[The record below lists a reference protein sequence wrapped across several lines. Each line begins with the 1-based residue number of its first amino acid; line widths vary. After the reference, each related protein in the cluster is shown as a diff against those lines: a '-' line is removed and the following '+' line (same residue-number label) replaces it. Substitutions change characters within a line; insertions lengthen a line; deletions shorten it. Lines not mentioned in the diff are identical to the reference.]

1 MISFIEFGRI
11 SVNSLLKRALHLAAI
26 VLLSNQVAA
35 HADEQLLRGWNQQL
49 QAGRQLILAQDYPGA
64 EECFRRALDRARLSS
79 DATIDDIAVCEEE
92 LAAVLQLQD
101 LFEESTSYYKKAVHL
116 LEKAHGKHSDKL
128 VPVLLALGAVYD
140 NDGDYKIAAK
150 YYEWAAS
157 IAGEGPGANSISF
170 ADCEHRLGLLR
181 FKQGDSREAERLYLL
196 SANILLSQQSLP
208 SSELL
213 MQVLDDY
220 VDLMGKQNEP
230 GKILA
235 SEFNRELLR
244 DRIGALPQTK
254 AVPSSNWSKEVSAR
268 LARSNPP
275 RSEEEKRIFPAGV
288 LNSSGSSAAGSSAA
302 GSSISPDRLIP
313 DSVAL
318 EQINRQRV
326 DFYERMIAT
335 DIDSLGAE
343 HPSVARDLSGLA
355 YVYLGQRQYEK
366 AKPLLERALKIYQSN
381 YGGDS
386 LLVERTQSLLA
397 LISDGGNGSSST
409 NPGSVVNYVS
419 TLPAIPL
426 QARSLE
432 AALRLNYLAF
442 VNYCHGRIDTA
453 SKFYAWA
460 LSSISSATGEQSPL
474 LATSLSDYG
483 RVLRSSGQLANAE
496 KVEADAYAILKQ
508 SMAKRA
514 ASLLP

>member
-1 MISFIEFGRI
+1 MTFFFKTGR
-11 SVNSLLKRALHLAAI
+11 SSTKLVLKHSMHLAALAF
-26 VLLSNQVAA
+26 LLWQLPLHAEELASGWKQQV
-35 HADEQLLRGWNQQL
+35 
-49 QAGRQLILAQDYPGA
+49 QAGRELIVAQDYPGA
-64 EECFRRALDRARLSS
+64 EECFRRGLKLARLSP
-79 DATIDDIAVCEEE
+79 DASMDDVAVCEEE

-101 LFEESTSYYKKAVHL
+101 QFEESTSSYRKAIKH
-116 LEKAHGKHSDKL
+116 LEKAHGKHADKL
-128 VPVLLALGAVYD
+128 LPVLLALGAVYD
-140 NDGDYKIAAK
+140 NDADYKKAAK

-157 IAGEGPGANSISF
+157 IAGEGAGASSISY

-181 FKQGDSREAERLYLL
+181 FKQGDSREAERLYRV
-196 SANILLSQQSLP
+196 SANILLTQNSLP
-208 SSELL
+208 SSDLL

-220 VDLMGKQNEP
+220 VDLMGKLSEP

-244 DRIGALPQTK
+244 DRIGTLPQTK
-254 AVPSSNWSKEVSAR
+254 AVQSSNWSKEVSAR
-268 LARSNPP
+268 LARNSSAK
-275 RSEEEKRIFPAGV
+275 SEEEKRIFPEGV
-288 LNSSGSSAAGSSAA
+288 LSSPGSSAS
-302 GSSISPDRLIP
+302 SSIKPDRPIP

-318 EQINRQRV
+318 EQINKQRV

-343 HPSVARDLSGLA
+343 HPSVARDLSGLS
-355 YVYLGQRQYEK
+355 YVYLAQRQYDK

-381 YGGDS
+381 YGAES

-397 LISDGGNGSSST
+397 LISDGTNGGSSANASAVA
-409 NPGSVVNYVS
+409 SFVS

-432 AALRLNYLAF
+432 AALRLDYLAF
-442 VNYCHGRIDTA
+442 VVYSHGRVDDA
-453 SKFYAWA
+453 AKFYSWA

-474 LATSLSDYG
+474 LATALSDYA

-496 KVEADAYAILKQ
+496 KVEADAYTIIKQ
-508 SMAKRA
+508 SLAKRA

>member
-1 MISFIEFGRI
+1 MISSIQSGRTSI
-11 SVNSLLKRALHLAAI
+11 DSLLKRALHLAVI
-26 VLLSNQVAA
+26 VLLSNHVST
-35 HADEQLLRGWNQQL
+35 HADEQILSGWNQQL

-64 EECFRRALDRARLSS
+64 EGCFRRALNQARLSP
-79 DATIDDIAVCEEE
+79 DATMDDIATCEEE

-157 IAGEGPGANSISF
+157 IAGEGPGANTISY
-170 ADCEHRLGLLR
+170 ADCQHRIGLVR
-181 FKQGDSREAERLYLL
+181 FKQGDPREAERLYLL
-196 SANILLSQQSLP
+196 SANVLLSQQSLP

-220 VDLMGKQNEP
+220 VDLMGKLNEP
-230 GKILA
+230 EKILA

-244 DRIGALPQTK
+244 DRIAALPQTK

-275 RSEEEKRIFPAGV
+275 TSKEEKRIFPLGV
-288 LNSSGSSAAGSSAA
+288 LNSSGSSSVI
-302 GSSISPDRLIP
+302 SSISPDRPIS

-318 EQINRQRV
+318 EQVNRQRV

-335 DIDSLGAE
+335 DIDSLGAD

-355 YVYLGQRQYEK
+355 YVYLGQRQYDK
-366 AKPLLERALKIYQSN
+366 AKPLLERALRIYQSN

-432 AALRLNYLAF
+432 TALRLNYLAF
-442 VNYCHGRIDTA
+442 VNYCHGRVDTA

-460 LSSISSATGEQSPL
+460 LSSITSATGEQSPL